1 MRIVLTNP
9 SKHNADVFESP
20 TSSGVYSLPTSQ
32 LERFHFASYNLT
44 ISIKSYKDAPKKNK
58 CFPEVLIRVFC
69 CARIHFSLFPLF
81 RYQFSIIREHSQIR
95 PVTQFPISSV
105 YDLKMSQ
112 KPSFIEVFGKCIILN
127 FKRCVKH

>member
-20 TSSGVYSLPTSQ
+20 TSSGVYSLPTRQ
-32 LERFHFASYNLT
+32 LESSHFASYNLT

-58 CFPEVLIRVFC
+58 LFPEFLIPVFFC
-69 CARIHFSLFPLF
+69 CARIRFSLFC
-81 RYQFSIIREHSQIR
+81 YQFSIIREHSQIR
-95 PVTQFPISSV
+95 PETQFPVSSV

-112 KPSFIEVFGKCIILN
+112 KPSFVEYIILN
-127 FKRCVKH
+127 FKRFVKH